1 MRKIAALLLL
11 CMLILTACSDIG
23 KTLTFSGTGPN
34 WEVTVTSVIQARNSE
49 ARSFAI
55 RYLGGDSAPESISYV
70 IEGGPGTLKG
80 NQALEGGVLNHS
92 GTACR
97 GCAVTQ
103 EDAKL
108 HAEITWGDKT
118 ETIDLI
124 RR

>member
-1 MRKIAALLLL
+1 MRKIAALMLL
-11 CMLILTACSDIG
+11 CMLILTACSNIG

-34 WEVTVTSVIQARNSE
+34 WEVIVTSVIQSRNSE
-49 ARSFAI
+49 AI

-80 NQALEGGVLNHS
+80 NQALDKGVLNHS

-97 GCAVTQ
+97 GCLVTQ
-103 EDAKL
+103 EDDKL

-118 ETIDLI
+118 EKIDLI